1 MLPCVVLCRY
11 VTWSLQ
17 VAPEGQR
24 AELQPLLERAVMQF
38 ADKSYFS
45 DPRCISLWLRLVSQS
60 HPPPPPKQ
68 GHRKPCCVFW
78 ILAGDS
84 MVLDLN
90 YNFNFTMMML
100 NWPYFTNRVS
110 NVLF

>member
-1 MLPCVVLCRY
+1 MHQP
-11 VTWSLQ
+11 
-17 VAPEGQR
+17 VAQTGEPE
-24 AELQPLLERAVMQF
+24 L
-38 ADKSYFS
+38 S
-45 DPRCISLWLRLVSQS
+45 
-60 HPPPPPKQ
+60 
-68 GHRKPCCVFW
+68 VFW